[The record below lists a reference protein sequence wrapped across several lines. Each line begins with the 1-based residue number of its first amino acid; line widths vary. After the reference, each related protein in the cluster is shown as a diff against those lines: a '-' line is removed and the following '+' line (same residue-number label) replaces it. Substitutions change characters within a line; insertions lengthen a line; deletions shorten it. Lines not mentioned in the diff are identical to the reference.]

1 MISSIKVLKSEITFI
16 YLFVFDE
23 ISKTYDMIF
32 GDIQTYRN
40 TSTLVFQK
48 RVTTKQRYNPSGPSN
63 C

>member
-1 MISSIKVLKSEITFI
+1 MISSIKVLKPEITFI

-32 GDIQTYRN
+32 GDIQT
-40 TSTLVFQK
+40 LVFQK